1 MTERNITDRRK
12 EISELQSA
20 APFPSWK
27 MCNKDNLLG
36 TINTWFTSPAPLL
49 SFVCRVELFSLNMLY
64 FGHEIV
70 D

>member
-1 MTERNITDRRK
+1 MTERNITDRK
-12 EISELQSA
+12 NEISELQSA

-36 TINTWFTSPAPLL
+36 TINTWFTSPAPLI

-64 FGHEIV
+64 FVHEIV